1 VDIPV
6 LTVCQE
12 LAYNVN
18 GGVAVDDTWTK
29 RILNNVVENT
39 ISGASVASNEITL
52 PAGQYHIIARANFHT
67 GYPDGL
73 EMQTRIREGSNTLL
87 ISDAVKPST
96 SAIPT
101 YTFTSIINGTFT
113 IASQKVISLQYWTKT
128 YGSNTYLGYATG
140 SSTAGSYW
148 PTCVTIMKIDDTIGL
163 GATGPIGP
171 TGPQG
176 TVGPTG
182 PVGLVGI
189 GGATGAYT
197 LALTDNGKLVD
208 MDKATAVTLTVPKN
222 AVVTFP
228 IGTSIAVR
236 QKGAGQVTIAPV
248 DGDVTLNYPDGLK
261 TTNQYAMAQ
270 LIKIAINTWQIYG
283 SLET

>member
-1 VDIPV
+1 M
-6 LTVCQE
+6 
-12 LAYNVN
+12 
-18 GGVAVDDTWTK
+18 
-29 RILNNVVENT
+29 LNKEIENT
-39 ISGASVASNEITL
+39 IPGCTLAAYYGGDLSLITL
-52 PAGQYHIIARANFHT
+52 PAGQYHLVAHSNFRSGSGT
-67 GYPDGL
+67 L
-73 EMQTRIREGSNTLL
+73 KCQTRIKISAGGAILLVSEGHNGANLAES
-87 ISDAVKPST
+87 ST
-96 SAIPT
+96 
-101 YTFTSIINGTFT
+101 INGSFT
-113 IASQKVISLQYWTKT
+113 LAASSTITLQYWVDSTAD
-128 YGSNTYLGYATG
+128 TYLGYATG
-140 SSTAGSYW
+140 GATAGSYW
-148 PTCVTIMKIDDTIGL
+148 AACVSIMKIDETIGL
-163 GATGPIGP
+163 GATGPTGPIGP
-171 TGPQG
+171 TGAI
-176 TVGPTG
+176 GPTG

-222 AVVTFP
+222 AVVAFP

-270 LIKIAINTWQIYG
+270 LIKIAINTWQVYG

>member
-18 GGVAVDDTWTK
+18 GGAAVNDTWTN
-29 RILNNVVENT
+29 RILNNVKENT

-52 PAGQYHIIARANFHT
+52 PAGQYHIVAHANFHT
-67 GYPDGL
+67 GYSDGL

-128 YGSNTYLGYATG
+128 YANTTYLGYATG

-163 GATGPIGP
+163 GP
-171 TGPQG
+171 T
-176 TVGPTG
+176 GPTG

-222 AVVTFP
+222 AVVAFP

-270 LIKIAINTWQIYG
+270 LIKIAINTWQVYG

>member
-6 LTVCQE
+6 LTVSQE
-12 LAYNVN
+12 LAYNVD
-18 GGVAVDDTWTK
+18 GGIAVQDTWTK

-52 PAGQYHIIARANFHT
+52 PAGQYHIVAHANFRSGSGT
-67 GYPDGL
+67 
-73 EMQTRIREGSNTLL
+73 MKCQTRIREGTNTLL
-87 ISDAVKPST
+87 ISEAFNGASLVES
-96 SAIPT
+96 
-101 YTFTSIINGTFT
+101 SIINGSFTF
-113 IASQKVISLQYWTKT
+113 ASQKVISLQYWVSSTAD
-128 YGSNTYLGYATG
+128 TYLGYATG
-140 SSTAGSYW
+140 GATAGAYW
-148 PTCVTIMKIDDTIGL
+148 PTCVSILKIDDTIGV
-163 GATGPIGP
+163 GP
-171 TGPQG
+171 TGPAG
-176 TVGPTG
+176 AKGATGSVGPTG

-222 AVVTFP
+222 AVVAFP
-228 IGTSIAVR
+228 TGASIAVR

-270 LIKIAINTWQIYG
+270 LIKIATNTWQVYG
-283 SLET
+283 SLEA